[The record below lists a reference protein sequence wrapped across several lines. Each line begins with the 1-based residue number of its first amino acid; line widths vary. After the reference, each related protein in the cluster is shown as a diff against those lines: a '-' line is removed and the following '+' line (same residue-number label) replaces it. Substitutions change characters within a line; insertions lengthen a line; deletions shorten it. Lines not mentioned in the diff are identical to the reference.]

1 MKFNEKQLKEEL
13 NDVTTINLNFKT
25 IVNNSDQ
32 IHIFHY
38 PKATSLSSS
47 SSYCRIVGMYASNT
61 QKHAQCTGV

>member
-13 NDVTTINLNFKT
+13 NDVTTINPNFTT

-38 PKATSLSSS
+38 PKATSLSSHHLT
-47 SSYCRIVGMYASNT
+47 VE
-61 QKHAQCTGV
+61 